1 MNASIQT
8 YKHTGR
14 QKERHIH
21 PSILSF
27 LHTFV
32 HTCMHTN
39 MHTHKHAH
47 MHAYIHANIHTD
59 MHAYLHTYIHAYIHT
74 FMHTYIHTD
83 MQTYMHTYMHTL
95 ILTRAA
101 RVLIYHQRCCHVS
114 HLQTYMIILRGC
126 CTKNHTYLRCILRR
140 CCNKYHKNLC
150 YIRTKKVL
158 QKSQCIT
165 KGAAKTTK
173 QHTAKCNLLH
183 GFSCI
188 TKGAAKVPVHYISRI
203 AAPPPAEARFLGRKE
218 AKDGATPL
226 GASWS
231 FLRKVL
237 DLGSAT

>member
-1 MNASIQT
+1 MQT
-8 YKHTGR
+8 YKHISIQAGKKKDTYTLPYFR
-14 QKERHIH
+14 SYIH
-21 PSILSF
+21 S
-27 LHTFV
+27 
-32 HTCMHTN
+32 
-39 MHTHKHAH
+39 
-47 MHAYIHANIHTD
+47 YIHACIQ
-59 MHAYLHTYIHAYIHT
+59 TYIQICMRT
-74 FMHTYIHTD
+74 CKHTYIHTD

-114 HLQTYMIILRGC
+114 HLQTYMIILRRC
-126 CTKNHTYLRCILRR
+126 CTKNHTYLRYILRR